1 MHDETAQ
8 PFATLESAL
17 AFMHLL
23 ASEIDETRADV
34 QQDIAGATPAG
45 ERRQIEALQLVDYK
59 LNQLALHVGKS
70 ERLLRDLA
78 RLRALILDGTP
89 VHVRVATSAER

>member
-1 MHDETAQ
+1 MHEHTTQ

-23 ASEIDETRADV
+23 ASEIEETRADV
-34 QQDIAGATPAG
+34 QQDIAGVQPDG
-45 ERRQIEALQLVDYK
+45 DRRQMEALQLVDYK

-78 RLRALILDGTP
+78 RLRALIIDGSP
-89 VHVRVATSAER
+89 IQARAALSADR